1 MPEPVHDIAQE
12 VRDVAV
18 TASTLTKDAEKE
30 FGRLLAKLPQNER
43 ALAATDGLIGLLAE
57 PLSYDFTRLL
67 LNSVRAQAVD
77 DVLEL
82 GGLQKQ
88 LPDNLRSLPAFC
100 SVANARTVYE
110 PAVDKRV
117 EFLLELDADV
127 NCEGRP
133 QRPLMCCAMNGWVRT
148 ARRLLAAKAD
158 VLLCDASGSAALH
171 YASTHHEAE
180 MCALLLAARADPSKK
195 DGYGRSA
202 WDIVKTVK
210 SCCLPQMHQLPA
222 SIPEVLQAPLC
233 SWNILQLE
241 ARSLT
246 QQRFIE
252 DFVAL
257 KRPVLIKRGGRTFQS
272 VCSEDCCRSG
282 FSWQREDLLRH
293 ASEARAM
300 ASEIPYGSDFGV
312 DPSVEQPVTLQEF
325 LSAPS
330 VKRRRSTTGLGIH
343 EPQQKKRMYFFVAVD
358 DEAQPQLSKLFSKAL
373 HLVVGGPLTFPCF
386 DVSSGPSGSPFRIT
400 TLQFAVGEEGSGS
413 PMHFHQ
419 DAVNLLLS
427 GKKRWWLQPPSLA
440 AMSRLHPL
448 DVQRCD
454 GEALQC
460 YDTACVLEQEVGDVM
475 YVPDMWGHAILNL
488 EPHTV
493 CAAAEF
499 A

>member
-1 MPEPVHDIAQE
+1 MPVKQEQWTLACKPLPLRKVWCLDSVQFRQKASRSDSVH
-12 VRDVAV
+12 
-18 TASTLTKDAEKE
+18 
-30 FGRLLAKLPQNER
+30 
-43 ALAATDGLIGLLAE
+43 
-57 PLSYDFTRLL
+57 
-67 LNSVRAQAVD
+67 
-77 DVLEL
+77 
-82 GGLQKQ
+82 
-88 LPDNLRSLPAFC
+88 
-100 SVANARTVYE
+100 
-110 PAVDKRV
+110 
-117 EFLLELDADV
+117 
-127 NCEGRP
+127 
-133 QRPLMCCAMNGWVRT
+133 
-148 ARRLLAAKAD
+148 
-158 VLLCDASGSAALH
+158 
-171 YASTHHEAE
+171 
-180 MCALLLAARADPSKK
+180 
-195 DGYGRSA
+195 
-202 WDIVKTVK
+202 
-210 SCCLPQMHQLPA
+210 
-222 SIPEVLQAPLC
+222 APT
-233 SWNILQLE
+233 E
-241 ARSLT
+241 
-246 QQRFIE
+246 
-252 DFVAL
+252 
-257 KRPVLIKRGGRTFQS
+257 
-272 VCSEDCCRSG
+272 
-282 FSWQREDLLRH
+282 
-293 ASEARAM
+293 

-343 EPQQKKRMYFFVAVD
+343 EPQQKRMYFFVAVD

-386 DVSSGPSGSPFRIT
+386 DISSGPSGSPFRIT

-448 DVQRCD
+448 DVQRGD

>member
-1 MPEPVHDIAQE
+1 MSKQPFAGPVSRGRGKTFCGMQVKQE
-12 VRDVAV
+12 QWTLACKPLPLRKVWCLDLVQIRQK
-18 TASTLTKDAEKE
+18 ASRSD
-30 FGRLLAKLPQNER
+30 
-43 ALAATDGLIGLLAE
+43 
-57 PLSYDFTRLL
+57 
-67 LNSVRAQAVD
+67 SV
-77 DVLEL
+77 
-82 GGLQKQ
+82 
-88 LPDNLRSLPAFC
+88 
-100 SVANARTVYE
+100 
-110 PAVDKRV
+110 
-117 EFLLELDADV
+117 
-127 NCEGRP
+127 
-133 QRPLMCCAMNGWVRT
+133 
-148 ARRLLAAKAD
+148 
-158 VLLCDASGSAALH
+158 H
-171 YASTHHEAE
+171 
-180 MCALLLAARADPSKK
+180 
-195 DGYGRSA
+195 
-202 WDIVKTVK
+202 
-210 SCCLPQMHQLPA
+210 
-222 SIPEVLQAPLC
+222 APT
-233 SWNILQLE
+233 E
-241 ARSLT
+241 
-246 QQRFIE
+246 
-252 DFVAL
+252 
-257 KRPVLIKRGGRTFQS
+257 
-272 VCSEDCCRSG
+272 
-282 FSWQREDLLRH
+282 
-293 ASEARAM
+293 

-343 EPQQKKRMYFFVAVD
+343 ELQQKKRMYFFVAVD